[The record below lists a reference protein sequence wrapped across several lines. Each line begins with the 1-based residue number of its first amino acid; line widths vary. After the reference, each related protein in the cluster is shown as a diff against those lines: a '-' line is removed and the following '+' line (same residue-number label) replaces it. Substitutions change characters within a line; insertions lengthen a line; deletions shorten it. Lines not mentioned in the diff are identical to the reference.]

1 MDLTTDERARLS
13 DICHDLRGGAW
24 VVRGFLELL
33 NKNWVSYDEAKRR
46 ELVRMAFENC
56 ERIERAA
63 RDLDTWRAPAA
74 RAVHDASAD
83 ADASAEQG

>member
-1 MDLTTDERARLS
+1 MELDADERSRLS

-33 NKNWVSYDEAKRR
+33 HKNWASYDEAKRR

-63 RDLDTWRAPAA
+63 RDLDTWRAPASR
-74 RAVHDASAD
+74 RAPDATA
-83 ADASAEQG
+83 